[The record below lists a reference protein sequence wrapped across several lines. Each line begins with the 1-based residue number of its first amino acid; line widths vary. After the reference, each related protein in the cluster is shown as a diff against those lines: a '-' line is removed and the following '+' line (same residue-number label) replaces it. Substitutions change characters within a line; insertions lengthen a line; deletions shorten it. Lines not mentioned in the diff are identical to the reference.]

1 MFNKD
6 AVRTIFEGY
15 LSFYD
20 VKNYTR
26 RDWQGGY
33 QWIFPLGDHWTGDII
48 YTPSGDVIY
57 TPYSYNNQNGYVES
71 MGFDWDTDDVSSLPP
86 EEMARRI
93 AGYAPRSERE
103 YHYSFA
109 ECVASFV
116 GAMEDGN

>member
-6 AVRTIFEGY
+6 AIRTIFEGY
-15 LSFYD
+15 LSFYG

-33 QWIFPLGDHWTGDII
+33 QWIFPLGDDRI
-48 YTPSGDVIY
+48 GDVIY

-71 MGFDWDTDDVSSLPP
+71 MGFDWDKEDVSALPP

-93 AGYAPRSERE
+93 AGNEPQPELE
-103 YHYSFA
+103 YHYNLF
-109 ECVASFV
+109 ECVASLI
-116 GAMEDGN
+116 GEMEDGN